1 MKTVCLSTAYLAPIS
16 YYRQMLLHD
25 TVLIEQYENYVK
37 QTYRNRA
44 CIMTAS
50 GIMSLT
56 IPVEHHGGEKT
67 LVRDLR
73 ISDHGNWR
81 HLHWQALQTAYDKS
95 PFFEYYADDFRPFY
109 ESKPT
114 VYLLD
119 YNMRLQQL
127 VCDLINLHLA
137 VSLTTTYQKDGD
149 FLDLRNAI
157 TPKRGCSLDGKGD
170 IDGKS
175 SVPEYYQVFAQRH
188 GFTADLSIVDLLFN
202 MGPEA
207 LLTLHSQV

>member
-16 YYRQMLLHD
+16 YYRQMLLYD
-25 TVLIEQYENYVK
+25 TVLIEQHENYVK

-50 GIMSLT
+50 GIMPLT
-56 IPVEHHGGEKT
+56 IPVEHHGG
-67 LVRDLR
+67 
-73 ISDHGNWR
+73 
-81 HLHWQALQTAYDKS
+81 AYDKS

-127 VCDLINLHLA
+127 VCDLINLHPA

-157 TPKRGCSLDGKGD
+157 TPKRGCSLDGKTN

>member
-1 MKTVCLSTAYLAPIS
+1 
-16 YYRQMLLHD
+16 
-25 TVLIEQYENYVK
+25 
-37 QTYRNRA
+37 
-44 CIMTAS
+44 
-50 GIMSLT
+50 
-56 IPVEHHGGEKT
+56 
-67 LVRDLR
+67 
-73 ISDHGNWR
+73 
-81 HLHWQALQTAYDKS
+81 
-95 PFFEYYADDFRPFY
+95 
-109 ESKPT
+109 
-114 VYLLD
+114 
-119 YNMRLQQL
+119 MRLQQL

-157 TPKRGCSLDGKGD
+157 TPKRGCSLDGKAD